1 MNEGGVL
8 CRTVELEAT
17 TMTTTIAAAGASEAQ
32 RAGVGK
38 IALASLVGTTI
49 EFYDFY
55 IFGTAAAL
63 VFGPMFFPKSAPETQ
78 TLNAYLTF
86 GLAFLARP
94 VGSFLFGHFGDRI
107 GRKSTL
113 VATMLTMG
121 LATTLI
127 GALPSYASAGVFAP
141 WALAALRFV
150 QGVGL
155 GGEWGGAALIAV
167 ENAPEGK
174 RAWYGMFPQLG
185 PPIGF
190 LIATGLF
197 LLLLV
202 GFGEAAFVDWAWRVP
217 FLLSAV
223 LVAIGLYVRVSL
235 EETPAF
241 KAIEQDERVAVPLT
255 AILRDHLG
263 ALIQGSLAI
272 VVCYALFYISTV
284 YVLGYGVRVLGIS
297 RVHFLGLLCGAI
309 VFMALAT
316 PLSASLADRFGRR
329 PVLLVSALIAM
340 AVGLAMPALLSAGTR
355 RRVRL
360 PRAGA
365 RRDGAHLRAAWR
377 ALARTLPGSGALHG
391 RVEHVQSGRHSRRLL
406 RAVACADS
414 GGQWRRGLG
423 RLLHRCGWRDQLF
436 GCVQHAGD
444 EGIVVS
450 AGGRLAPALQSC

>member
-1 MNEGGVL
+1 
-8 CRTVELEAT
+8 
-17 TMTTTIAAAGASEAQ
+17 MTTTIAATEANET
-32 RAGVGK
+32 RSAGVGK

-127 GALPSYASAGVFAP
+127 GLLPSYASAGVFAP

-197 LLLLV
+197 LRL
-202 GFGEAAFVDWAWRVP
+202 AHFVRRGGVRRLGVARSVP
-217 FLLSAV
+217 SQRASGGDRTLCARLARGD
-223 LVAIGLYVRVSL
+223 AGL
-235 EETPAF
+235 
-241 KAIEQDERVAVPLT
+241 
-255 AILRDHLG
+255 
-263 ALIQGSLAI
+263 QGSR
-272 VVCYALFYISTV
+272 S
-284 YVLGYGVRVLGIS
+284 
-297 RVHFLGLLCGAI
+297 
-309 VFMALAT
+309 
-316 PLSASLADRFGRR
+316 
-329 PVLLVSALIAM
+329 
-340 AVGLAMPALLSAGTR
+340 
-355 RRVRL
+355 
-360 PRAGA
+360 
-365 RRDGAHLRAAWR
+365 
-377 ALARTLPGSGALHG
+377 
-391 RVEHVQSGRHSRRLL
+391 
-406 RAVACADS
+406 
-414 GGQWRRGLG
+414 
-423 RLLHRCGWRDQLF
+423 
-436 GCVQHAGD
+436 
-444 EGIVVS
+444 
-450 AGGRLAPALQSC
+450 